1 MDYLNYLHLS
11 KIYIMKLI
19 KNILAIVGL
28 VCLSGLFIFAVQK
41 APSDDSLDSKSKLIN
56 DYNVYAISI
65 PDHLDFAGEAVPLN
79 DPDVY
84 ERMDRE
90 LLVNTYWQSNGLL
103 MFKRAEKY
111 FPVIEPILKK
121 NGIPDDFKYL
131 AVIESGLINV
141 VSPAGARGV
150 WQIMPATAKENG
162 LEVNENVDER
172 YNLEKSTEVA
182 CKYLLKS
189 KNSLGSWTLAA
200 AAYNAGNSGISKRL
214 EEQQVSNYYDL
225 LLGEETGRYLFRII
239 ALKEILKNPEKYGYN
254 FTKED
259 LYKDIPTYTVKVDT
273 AVTDFTAFAKSFGIN
288 YKILKIHNPW
298 LREPQLNNKTRKVYN
313 IEIPKEGYY
322 STKP

>member
-1 MDYLNYLHLS
+1 M
-11 KIYIMKLI
+11 KII

-28 VCLSGLFIFAVQK
+28 ICLSGLFIFAVQK
-41 APSDDSLDSKSKLIN
+41 APSDDNLESKTKLLN

-65 PDHLDFAGEAVPLN
+65 PDHLDFAGEVVPLS

-121 NGIPDDFKYL
+121 YGVPDDFKYL

-150 WQIMPATAKENG
+150 WQIMPSTAKENG

-182 CKYLLKS
+182 CKYILKS
-189 KNSLGSWTLAA
+189 KESLGSWTLAA
-200 AAYNAGNSGISKRL
+200 AAYNAGNSGVSKRL
-214 EEQQVSNYYDL
+214 EEQQVTNYYDL
-225 LLGEETGRYLFRII
+225 LLGEETGRYIFRIV
-239 ALKEILKNPEKYGYN
+239 ALKEILNHPQKYGFN
-254 FTKED
+254 FTKDD
-259 LYKDIPTYTVKVDT
+259 LYKDIPTYTVTVDT

-298 LREPQLNNKTRKVYN
+298 LREPKLNNKSRKVYT

>member
-1 MDYLNYLHLS
+1 M
-11 KIYIMKLI
+11 KII

-28 VCLSGLFIFAVQK
+28 ICLSGLFIFAVQK
-41 APSDDSLDSKSKLIN
+41 APSDDNLESKTKLIN

-65 PDHLDFAGEAVPLN
+65 PENLDFAGEIVPLS

-121 NGIPDDFKYL
+121 YGVPDDFKYL

-182 CKYLLKS
+182 CKYILKS
-189 KNSLGSWTLAA
+189 KESLGSWTLAA

-214 EEQQVSNYYDL
+214 EEQEVSNYYDL
-225 LLGEETGRYLFRII
+225 LLGEETGRYIFRII
-239 ALKEILKNPEKYGYN
+239 ALKEILNHPQKYGFN
-254 FTKED
+254 FTDDD

-273 AVTDFTAFAKSFGIN
+273 AVTDFTAFAKRFGIN

-298 LREPQLNNKTRKVYN
+298 LREPKLNNKSRKEYS

-322 STKP
+322 LTKP